1 MKVTRI
7 SIEEFIRPL
16 KKVGRS
22 KFETNNLEVDL
33 DNLYIKY
40 GIELFT
46 LERIPGTKGGYR
58 YFFSC
63 PQCGRRCRVMYKVH
77 TLYACGTCQD
87 IHRDTLNRTK
97 TDCQYY
103 WERAL
108 REARKIQP
116 NYTPKLGGYMFD
128 KFPKRPKRMRL
139 STYLKHWRKFMKYL
153 DKGESH
159 WGV

>member
-1 MKVTRI
+1 MRVTKI

-16 KKVGRS
+16 KKTGRN
-22 KFETNNLEVDL
+22 KIQTKGVEVDL
-33 DNLYIKY
+33 EELTIRY
-40 GIELFT
+40 GMNDFT
-46 LERIPGTKGGYR
+46 IERIPGTKGGHR

-63 PQCGRRCRVMYKVH
+63 PQCGRRCRVMYEVR

-87 IHRDTLNRTK
+87 IHRETLNRTK
-97 TDCQYY
+97 TDCTYY

-128 KFPKRPKRMRL
+128 GFPKRPKRMRL
-139 STYLKHWRKFMKYL
+139 TTYLKHWRRFMYYM
-153 DKGESH
+153 DKGDRY
-159 WGV
+159 WLK